1 MNLTLPSTL
10 HKGNVERN
18 EHRGDETENE
28 TRPNRPKIQRGT
40 ALAPE
45 DDEVGL
51 HPDQDAGQQ
60 TGRVFAKPNGPP
72 HVPKA
77 VRKPLQRPGNRQEQ
91 EGRSPRSYNAMLPL
105 IMHK

>member
-1 MNLTLPSTL
+1 MYLTLPSTL

-45 DDEVGL
+45 EKVDYRPLLITGSC
-51 HPDQDAGQQ
+51 AGQPKSWNSMEAR
-60 TGRVFAKPNGPP
+60 TG
-72 HVPKA
+72 
-77 VRKPLQRPGNRQEQ
+77 
-91 EGRSPRSYNAMLPL
+91 
-105 IMHK
+105 